1 VAIFSRRVGVGRG
14 VTLTERRNGEQEHGE
29 EQLHGTA
36 VMMVLILLTIIVIWV
51 WTFAIL
57 LDRT

>member
-1 VAIFSRRVGVGRG
+1 MGRG
-14 VTLTERRNGEQEHGE
+14 VTLTERRTGEQEHGE